1 MLLHRQISD
10 LTAYLS
16 VGKMGNIQW
25 KEIEVGTIRKLLHPA
40 VMLLCGLAIGAAVR
54 LLDIYT
60 VTLGEIFSRMSV
72 WILLGTL
79 IAIYSP
85 TPKRAMAN
93 ILPFCLGMLAA
104 YYAVAVITHGV
115 YGEGYIVGWTVFA
128 LLSPGMAYL
137 AWLSKEKGTIP
148 GLLRVGILGASVVST
163 LVLFEGLRLDD
174 LLIDGALVYFLFFK
188 RARR

>member
-1 MLLHRQISD
+1 M
-10 LTAYLS
+10 
-16 VGKMGNIQW
+16 
-25 KEIEVGTIRKLLHPA
+25 GTIRKLLHPA
-40 VMLLCGLAIGAAVR
+40 AMLLCGLAIGAAVR

-60 VTLGEIFSRMSV
+60 VTLGEIFSRMAV

-85 TPKRAMAN
+85 TPKLAMAN

-104 YYAVAVITHGV
+104 YYAVAVITHGG
-115 YGEGYIVGWTVFA
+115 YGESYIVGWTVFA

-148 GLLRVGILGASVVST
+148 GLLRVGIVGVSVVST
-163 LVLFEGLRLDD
+163 LMLFEQLRIDD
-174 LLIDGALVYFLFFK
+174 LIIVGLLVYFLFFK
-188 RARR
+188 RVRR

>member
-1 MLLHRQISD
+1 M
-10 LTAYLS
+10 
-16 VGKMGNIQW
+16 
-25 KEIEVGTIRKLLHPA
+25 GTIRKLLHPA
-40 VMLLCGLAIGAAVR
+40 AMLLCGLAIGAAVR

-60 VTLGEIFSRMSV
+60 VTLGEIFSRMAV

-115 YGEGYIVGWTVFA
+115 YGESY
-128 LLSPGMAYL
+128 
-137 AWLSKEKGTIP
+137 EKP
-148 GLLRVGILGASVVST
+148 LHQ
-163 LVLFEGLRLDD
+163 
-174 LLIDGALVYFLFFK
+174 
-188 RARR
+188 